1 MANKTKESKAIE
13 NKAEYELEKQSISA
27 DLPGVV
33 ETAGLGAIKKPK
45 PSKKS

>member
-13 NKAEYELEKQSISA
+13 NKAEYELRKQLTADA

-33 ETAGLGAIKKPK
+33 ETAGLGEIKKP
-45 PSKKS
+45 PKKS